1 MYTGHYLTISPAA
14 CLAALLLASGC
25 ASKDNDEMTKGVI
38 SGERP
43 VAMAGTGSFFGGMV
57 ASKITVSRGVGHGLK
72 QGKGGEGGRGASADK
87 SAYAAYANSDVKQTL
102 GSPLPPVT
110 LHLILTNTGPDE
122 ISVKIL
128 DFDSDLGNFVVDP
141 DTVTIPPGRSAE
153 PTPMVSQLGVS
164 SDEIPFKVRLQLGK
178 SSESRTISVR
188 DVPTDSGSP
197 KAAAP

>member
-1 MYTGHYLTISPAA
+1 MHTAIHLSLSSAA
-14 CLAALLLASGC
+14 CLAALSLSSGC
-25 ASKDNDEMTKGVI
+25 ASKDNDEMTNGVI

-43 VAMAGTGSFFGGMV
+43 VAMAGTENFFGGIV
-57 ASKITVSRGVGHGLK
+57 ASKITVSRGVGHGLR
-72 QGKGGEGGRGASADK
+72 QGKGGDGGRGASGDK
-87 SAYAAYANSDVKQTL
+87 GAYAAYANSEAKQTL

-122 ISVKIL
+122 VSVTIA

-164 SDEIPFKVRLQLGK
+164 SDEIPFKVSLRLGK
-178 SSESRTISVR
+178 ARETRTIVVR
-188 DVPTDSGSP
+188 DIPVDPANP
-197 KAAAP
+197 KGPAR